1 MRVSITPSR
10 SPPHRKSSLQ
20 DECGRL
26 LQFFLSAV
34 EFGVFVAGLL
44 LATPFLW
51 VMFCFLQDEEE
62 EEEEDGIHVYSP

>member
-1 MRVSITPSR
+1 M
-10 SPPHRKSSLQ
+10 
-20 DECGRL
+20 
-26 LQFFLSAV
+26 
-34 EFGVFVAGLL
+34 FVAGLL